1 MAIYIGSQKVIPHG
15 ISKVYVG
22 PQLIYTAE
30 EPEPVYSSTLS
41 SNTWETIKIGINKG
55 RASDLGW
62 LGQIKDGYRLVDLQ
76 NGRYEKTD
84 GSGYT
89 KAVFMKQY
97 LLPNKYPLNS
107 TASNIGGW
115 GAMSLKTTL
124 NSTIYDELPTDIKAV
139 ISQCKVKS
147 TASGTD
153 STINSSDNYLFL
165 ISEYE
170 LYGSVTYSEGG
181 ANEGSPIYDYYNGL
195 GNAYR
200 VMRPEGKAAQIYW
213 NRSMYAGR
221 TDYGCLVGSSG
232 APNRASA
239 SSSYYMAPCF
249 AI

>member
-15 ISKVYVG
+15 ISEVYVG
-22 PQLIYTAE
+22 SQLVYSA
-30 EPEPVYSSTLS
+30 EPEYSSTLAN
-41 SNTWETIKIGINKG
+41 NTWDTIKIGIYKG
-55 RASDLGW
+55 RASGLGW
-62 LGQIKDGYRLVDLQ
+62 LGQVKDGYMLVDLQ
-76 NGRYEKTD
+76 NNRYEKTD
-84 GSGYT
+84 GTGYT

-97 LLPNKYPLNS
+97 LLSDKYPLNS

-124 NSTIYDELPTDIKAV
+124 NSTIYNGLSTDIKNV

-153 STINSSDNYLFL
+153 STINTSDNYLFL

-170 LYGSVTYSEGG
+170 LYGAVTYSEGG
-181 ANEGSPIYDYYNGL
+181 ANEGSPVYDYFNGV

-200 VMRPEGKAAQIYW
+200 VMRLSAGAAGQIYW

-221 TDYGCLVGSSG
+221 TDYGCLVGNGG

-239 SSSYYMAPCF
+239 TGSYYVAPCF